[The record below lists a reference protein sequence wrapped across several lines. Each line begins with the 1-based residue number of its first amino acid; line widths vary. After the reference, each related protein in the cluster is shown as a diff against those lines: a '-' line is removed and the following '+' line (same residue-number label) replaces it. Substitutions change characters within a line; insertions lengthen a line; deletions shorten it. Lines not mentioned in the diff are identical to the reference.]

1 MAPSPDSDQ
10 VRGGPTRVLT
20 PRVSP
25 LARSGV
31 YAIIAS
37 TTIATYN
44 GPTANTAIDDA
55 RLSLCA
61 FVILAALRP

>member
-31 YAIIAS
+31 YAIIAWS
-37 TTIATYN
+37 IVATYN
-44 GPTANTAIDDA
+44 GLAANMLVGDA

>member
-1 MAPSPDSDQ
+1 MTPSPDSDQ
-10 VRGGPTRVLT
+10 VRDGPTRVLT

-31 YAIIAS
+31 YAIIAWS
-37 TTIATYN
+37 IIATYN
-44 GPTANTAIDDA
+44 GPAANMAVDDA

-61 FVILAALRP
+61 FAILAALRP